1 MRFLGTIEAKIGT
14 KGRAFLPAAFRKVLQ
29 ASGEESLVLR
39 KDEYQPCLVLY
50 PMSVWNQ
57 KTDELRVRLNLWDP
71 KHRQMFRQFTA
82 FAMELTLDGN
92 GRFLLPKNIMKQVNI
107 DQDIR
112 FIGFDDKIEIWSAS
126 EEPFM
131 SPEDFGNALAEV
143 MGNPL
148 L

>member
-1 MRFLGTIEAKIGT
+1 
-14 KGRAFLPAAFRKVLQ
+14 
-29 ASGEESLVLR
+29 
-39 KDEYQPCLVLY
+39 
-50 PMSVWNQ
+50 MSVWNQ